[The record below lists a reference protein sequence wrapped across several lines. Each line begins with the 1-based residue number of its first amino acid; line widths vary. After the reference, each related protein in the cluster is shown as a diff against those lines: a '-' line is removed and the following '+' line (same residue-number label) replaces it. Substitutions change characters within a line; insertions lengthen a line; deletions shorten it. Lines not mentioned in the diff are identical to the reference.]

1 MELMQ
6 ASRQWATRPDDERF
20 TSLYDLHA
28 DCERQRNQS
37 RGKVVAAKSL
47 HFAPATDTANP
58 MGGLTVQGAAG
69 KPYFPTHWSFGQL
82 ATLAKAPAGYL
93 RTLPSPIVA
102 DNLNYGMQFTREVED
117 VQVLLEQNGQA
128 TLRAATGPTYGRVW
142 NSDITAELTRRF
154 GDGTTG
160 DWRVPGEFRKQVTV
174 TKDNTT
180 LYKSDRDMFVF
191 LADETNRITIPNRRA
206 SNGGQVQNDG
216 TMARGFFMW
225 NSEVGSSTW
234 GIAMFLFDYVCCNRI
249 VWGAQGYREVKIRH
263 TSGAPDRWFNEV
275 QPMLKAYAHASEEPI
290 QAAFKAAQD
299 AKLADRN
306 QSLEQFLKSRRYAAS
321 MAPKLE
327 AIHKAEEGRPVETMF
342 DVVTA
347 LTAYARGVEYQ
358 DERVALER
366 DAGKI
371 LDLVA
376 A

>member
-6 ASRQWATRPDDERF
+6 ASKQWSSRPDDERF
-20 TSLYDLHA
+20 TSLTALHA
-28 DCERQRNQS
+28 DVTDQRERS
-37 RGKVVAAKSL
+37 KGKVVPAKTL
-47 HFAPATDTANP
+47 HFAPYDDAGMA
-58 MGGLTVQGAAG
+58 GLTVSGAAG
-69 KPYFPTHWSFGQL
+69 KAFFPTHWSFGQL

-93 RTLPSPIVA
+93 RTLPSAIAA
-102 DNLNYGMQFTREVED
+102 DNLNYGMQFAREVDD
-117 VQVLLEQNGQA
+117 VGVLLEQNGVA
-128 TLRAATGPTYGRVW
+128 TMRAATGPTYGRVW

-154 GDGTTG
+154 GDGTSG
-160 DWRVPGEFRKQVTV
+160 AWKVPGEFGKAVEV
-174 TKDNTT
+174 TKANTT

-191 LADETNRITIPNRRA
+191 LADEQNRITIPNRRP
-206 SNGGQVQNDG
+206 SRGGSDG
-216 TMARGFFMW
+216 SMARGFFMW
-225 NSEVGSSTW
+225 NSEVGASTW

-249 VWGAQGYREVKIRH
+249 VWGASGYREVKIRH

-275 QPMLKAYAHASEEPI
+275 SPMLKAYAQASEEPI
-290 QAAFKAAQD
+290 QAAFKAAQE
-299 AKLADRN
+299 AKLSARGQD
-306 QSLEQFLKSRRYAAS
+306 LETFLKSRRYAAN
-321 MAPKLE
+321 MAPKLQSV
-327 AIHKAEEGRPVETMF
+327 HKAEEGRPVETIF